1 MERNAERLELLFN
14 RKVRHEC
21 TDDTFQFAAV
31 QTILTN
37 EIKQLIAVVDLMA
50 VSHDQTVGISVQ
62 RNTDIAAGL
71 LNAIRKR
78 FRMGCADTFIN
89 IESVRCITSAND
101 GRTEFMIDIRRN
113 VVGSAVGA
121 VHINLE
127 ALQIQ
132 I

>member
-1 MERNAERLELLFN
+1 MERHTEFLELFFN
-14 RKVRHEC
+14 RKVGHER
-21 TDDTFQFAAV
+21 TDDSAKHSSVHA
-31 QTILTN
+31 ILGN
-37 EIKQLIAVVDLMA
+37 EIEQLIAVIDLTA
-50 VSHDQTVGISVQ
+50 VRHDQTVGISVQ
-62 RNTDIAAGL
+62 RDTDIAAGL